1 MEDAMDLKSDDM
13 DAETR
18 ELFEGYKA
26 AARELRKQGAK
37 LTNKELSGTYARTL
51 HADPVDYYVYSL
63 GRILI

>member
-37 LTNKELSGTYARTL
+37 LTKQGAFRHLRP
-51 HADPVDYYVYSL
+51 DPAPDEAIS
-63 GRILI
+63 